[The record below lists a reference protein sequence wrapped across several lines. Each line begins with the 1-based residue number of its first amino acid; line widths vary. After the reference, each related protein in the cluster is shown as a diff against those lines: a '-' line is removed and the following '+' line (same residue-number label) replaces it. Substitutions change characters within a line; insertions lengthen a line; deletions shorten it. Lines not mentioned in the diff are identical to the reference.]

1 VGSTTTFTG
10 DLLPSRTNT
19 YNLGST
25 SSQWNAL
32 YVNTQTIYI
41 GGVPLSVVSSGTGAS
56 LLVNGVSVVTTATV
70 NTLIANSL
78 TNYATQ
84 TYVNSQGFIT
94 SSALSPYTTTSG
106 LGTIIANSLTNLS
119 SDITFSTVGVG
130 APTFVTTSTGTKISY
145 YPQES
150 ANSVDYAT
158 GIESGALWTSIPQ
171 AASNFAFKWYGG
183 TSTVATLNGLGT
195 LTANKFVGDGSSLTN
210 VTVTQQANIVGVQ
223 PNVTLVAGN
232 YSYLFDN
239 TGTFTMPYNGDIVMT
254 GTNANLTVGG
264 SISVGGTVSMPNRPA
279 FRVYGSGTTSGLSTT
294 QNTNGI
300 LNSNN
305 WAVDFQQGT
314 ALSAST
320 GVFTA
325 PVAGLYQVNFV
336 ARTASNTNNAI
347 EQVVVRK
354 NTGGTV
360 TNVIFLEWG
369 LNTSMNH
376 TGGST
381 IVKLAVG
388 DTLYVQVTSGTV
400 NFDANDNW
408 SVAYIG

>member
-1 VGSTTTFTG
+1 
-10 DLLPSRTNT
+10 
-19 YNLGST
+19 
-25 SSQWNAL
+25 
-32 YVNTQTIYI
+32 
-41 GGVPLSVVSSGTGAS
+41 
-56 LLVNGVSVVTTATV
+56 
-70 NTLIANSL
+70 
-78 TNYATQ
+78 
-84 TYVNSQGFIT
+84 
-94 SSALSPYTTTSG
+94 
-106 LGTIIANSLTNLS
+106 
-119 SDITFSTVGVG
+119 VGVG